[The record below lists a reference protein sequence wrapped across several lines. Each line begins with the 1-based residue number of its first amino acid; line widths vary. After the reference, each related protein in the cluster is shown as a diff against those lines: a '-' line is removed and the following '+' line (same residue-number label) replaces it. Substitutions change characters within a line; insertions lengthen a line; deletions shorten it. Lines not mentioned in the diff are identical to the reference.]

1 MFLQPERPRPSGP
14 QESFKRKLQQN
25 GVDQCGVA
33 ARRYTA
39 GCCYRICGC
48 LLIPFATSERVW
60 KIGRLNNIT
69 TADSLST
76 ESSKTNSCD
85 LSTTFSLM
93 NQTSASR
100 VLGRRLRTTYTLQGE
115 NCSEVHEKLDKL
127 LSLDLA
133 KSYEFKTKSPWQFS
147 VLNFPFIWITCLL
160 EMTQLLF
167 VLATKYLFSFT
178 RNSEYFYF
186 KLFNRNHIFR
196 SYRERKIL
204 VIFCKYKSIVIKLF
218 NLIASY
224 FAVIA
229 EGVVSSRVVK

>member
-1 MFLQPERPRPSGP
+1 MFLQPGRPRPSGP

-115 NCSEVHEKLDKL
+115 NCSEVPHEKLDKL

-147 VLNFPFIWITCLL
+147 LSFESRAFSRWHSYCLYWRLNISFLL
-160 EMTQLLF
+160 KEIQNIFTLNYLIEIIY
-167 VLATKYLFSFT
+167 LDHIGKEKYLL
-178 RNSEYFYF
+178 YFV
-186 KLFNRNHIFR
+186 NI
-196 SYRERKIL
+196 
-204 VIFCKYKSIVIKLF
+204 
-218 NLIASY
+218 NL
-224 FAVIA
+224 
-229 EGVVSSRVVK
+229 

>member
-115 NCSEVHEKLDKL
+115 NCSEVPHEKLDKL
-127 LSLDLA
+127 LSLDLL
-133 KSYEFKTKSPWQFS
+133 KNPKVMNLRQRVRDSFRFHLNHVPSRDDTDCLYWQ
-147 VLNFPFIWITCLL
+147 LNISFLL
-160 EMTQLLF
+160 
-167 VLATKYLFSFT
+167 K
-178 RNSEYFYF
+178 
-186 KLFNRNHIFR
+186 
-196 SYRERKIL
+196 
-204 VIFCKYKSIVIKLF
+204 
-218 NLIASY
+218 
-224 FAVIA
+224 
-229 EGVVSSRVVK
+229 

>member
-14 QESFKRKLQQN
+14 KESFKRKLQQN

-127 LSLDLA
+127 LSLDLL
-133 KSYEFKTKSPWQFS
+133 KHPKRSYEFKTKSPWQFS
-147 VLNFPFIWITCLL
+147 VSFESRAFSRWHR
-160 EMTQLLF
+160 LF
-167 VLATKYLFSFT
+167 VLGTKYLFSFKI
-178 RNSEYFYF
+178 NSEYFYF

-196 SYRERKIL
+196 SYRVRKIL

-224 FAVIA
+224 FGVIA